1 VSDVVAKREASQ
13 EVLKSGTVVSGELQ
27 NETIASALTAMN
39 KANHNAAKAANKTK
53 ADAAV
58 ARDVRLRCLRCVLC

>member
-1 VSDVVAKREASQ
+1 MAKREASQ

-27 NETIASALTAMN
+27 NETAASALAAMN
-39 KANHNAAKAANKTK
+39 GANHNAAKAANKTK

-58 ARDVRLRCLRCVLC
+58 ARDVSLRCLCCVFVLV